1 VFRLVSEK
9 PVSAAATPAEG
20 AERYLVS
27 GINEANTTL
36 MKTLFVFLVGI
47 AVGAYGLYYY
57 EHQAPTSATV
67 ARAGN
72 NATASARDTADQAM
86 ARGREF
92 AANVSDSVAAK
103 MQEWHLTAPDIR
115 ADLAKTGQ
123 VVRDNTARARERAS
137 DVRIVAVI
145 KAKFVLDRDLSAGA
159 IEVDSL
165 DGNVTLAG
173 TVGSED
179 LIGRAVADA
188 LDTDGVHHVA
198 AKLAVKR

>member
-1 VFRLVSEK
+1 
-9 PVSAAATPAEG
+9 
-20 AERYLVS
+20 
-27 GINEANTTL
+27 

-47 AVGAYGLYYY
+47 ALGAYGLYYY
-57 EHQAPTSATV
+57 EHQAPTSATL
-67 ARAGN
+67 AASGN
-72 NATASARDTADQAM
+72 SAAASAHDTTNQAM

-92 AANVSDSVAAK
+92 AGSVSDSVAAK

-137 DVRIVAVI
+137 DVRIIAVI

-159 IEVDSL
+159 IEVESQ
-165 DGNVTLAG
+165 DGNVTLTG
-173 TVGSED
+173 TVDSED

-198 AKLAVKR
+198 AKLTVRAR